1 MAKPLNPYQGPAP
14 AAMSQMGQG
23 FLEAGANIGRSLQ
36 SGYESMG
43 KGLAAGITSAAS
55 SIALMHK
62 QQQDM
67 KSQVKAAE
75 KSYETLKGYLPPE
88 VQQKFDDQIK
98 LLNTSDT
105 TSLRDKAAFWD
116 QAKGFI
122 GSSVAQTMALQKQ
135 QQEQAAAMARTMAGE
150 AGATGRQTTALQ
162 SQFDLE
168 QLRQKYK
175 AQQGAGGVNF
185 GLEPFGGGGSS
196 GASSYNQMFG
206 E

>member
-1 MAKPLNPYQGPAP
+1 MKPLNPYQGQAP
-14 AAMSQMGQG
+14 AAMSRMGEG
-23 FLEAGANIGRSLQ
+23 ILEAGANIGRSLQ

-55 SIALMHK
+55 SVASMYK

-75 KSYETLKGYLPPE
+75 KSYETLRPYFTPE
-88 VQQKFDDQIK
+88 MRETFDAQAQAMR
-98 LLNTSDT
+98 NE
-105 TSLRDKAAFWD
+105 SLRDQAAFWD
-116 QAKGFI
+116 QSKGLI
-122 GSSVAQTMALQKQ
+122 GGIVSNAFAMQKQ
-135 QQEQAAAMARTMAGE
+135 QQEQAAAMARTMVGE

-168 QLRQKYK
+168 QLRQKYR
-175 AQQGAGGVNF
+175 AQQGAGGVNV
-185 GLEPFGGGGSS
+185 GLEPFGTGGGS

>member
-1 MAKPLNPYQGPAP
+1 MAKPINPYQGPAP
-14 AAMSQMGQG
+14 AAMSQMGKG
-23 FLEAGANIGRSLQ
+23 ILEAGANIGRTLQ
-36 SGYESMG
+36 SGYEAMG
-43 KGLAAGITSAAS
+43 KGLASGIEAAAGEYAKYKNMS
-55 SIALMHK
+55 SQI
-62 QQQDM
+62 
-67 KSQVKAAE
+67 KAAE

-88 VQQKFDDQIK
+88 VQQRFDEQIK
-98 LLNTSDT
+98 SLNTSDT

-135 QQEQAAAMARTMAGE
+135 QQEQAAAMARTMVGE

-168 QLRQKYK
+168 QLRQKYR

-185 GLEPFGGGGSS
+185 GLEPFGAGGNS
-196 GASSYNQMFG
+196 GAGYYNQMFG

>member
-1 MAKPLNPYQGPAP
+1 
-14 AAMSQMGQG
+14 MSQMGQG

-55 SIALMHK
+55 SVASMYK

-75 KSYETLKGYLPPE
+75 KSYETLRPYFTPE
-88 VQQKFDDQIK
+88 MRESFDAQVQAMNEDPN
-98 LLNTSDT
+98 L
-105 TSLRDKAAFWD
+105 SLRDKAAFWD
-116 QAKGFI
+116 QTKGVMGNIVSNAF
-122 GSSVAQTMALQKQ
+122 AMQKQ
-135 QQEQAAAMARTMAGE
+135 QQEQAAAMARTMVGE
-150 AGATGRQTTALQ
+150 AGATKRQTTALQ

-168 QLRQKYK
+168 QLRQKYR
-175 AQQGAGGVNF
+175 AQQGAGGVNV
-185 GLEPFGGGGSS
+185 GLEPFGTGGGS